1 MALVDRY
8 DAYLFDLDGVL
19 YRADSP
25 VEHAAEA
32 VGRLRELGWPVAFM
46 TNNSARTPSQVA
58 EKLLSVG
65 IRVSADE
72 VVSSAVVTAEMLR
85 ERGIEDAFVIGE
97 DGVLEA
103 LGRAR
108 IRVLGPDAVEA
119 EAVVVGW
126 DRGITYDK
134 LRTAALLVERGA
146 ALVATNADPS
156 YPAPDGLWPGAGAL
170 LAAVVATTGAE
181 PLVVGKPQAPLFE
194 AACRRAGGKVPLVIG
209 DRLDTDIAGAVAL
222 GLDSMLVFTGVSTP
236 EDLARGD
243 VRPTY
248 VGADLRALFV
258 VPEPTNGSFDERPG
272 PRPARPPS
280 DGGSIAPGG
289 PARPP

>member
-32 VGRLRELGWPVAFM
+32 VVRLREVGRPVAFM

-58 EKLLSVG
+58 DKLGSVG
-65 IRVSADE
+65 IRASADE
-72 VVSSAVVTAEMLR
+72 VVSSAVVTAALLR
-85 ERGIEDAFVIGE
+85 ERGIEEAFVIGE

-103 LGRAR
+103 LRRAGVR
-108 IRVLGPDAVEA
+108 ILGPDAAEA
-119 EAVVVGW
+119 DAVVVGW

-170 LAAVVATTGAE
+170 LAAIVATTDAE
-181 PLVVGKPQAPLFE
+181 PLVVGKPHAPIFQ
-194 AACRRAGGKVPLVIG
+194 AACRRAGGKRPLVVG

-222 GLDSMLVFTGVSTP
+222 ALDSMLVLTGVSTS

-258 VPEPTNGSFDERPG
+258 DPEPTNGFVERPG
-272 PRPARPPS
+272 RPPATPAS
-280 DGGSIAPGG
+280 DDGSIDAIGSG
-289 PARPP
+289 